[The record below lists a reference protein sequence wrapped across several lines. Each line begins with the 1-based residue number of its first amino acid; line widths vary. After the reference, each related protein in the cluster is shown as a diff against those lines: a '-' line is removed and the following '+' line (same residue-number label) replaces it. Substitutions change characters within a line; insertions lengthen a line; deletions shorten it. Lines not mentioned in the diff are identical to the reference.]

1 MKVLVEDFSSIWQR
15 AAERKGGDA
24 ALQHLLTTPLSR
36 EHLAGISD
44 DRWLSAFTKT
54 IFQSGFVW
62 RVVENKW
69 PDFERAFFD
78 FEPEKMLM
86 LDDSHIE
93 RLCNDAS
100 IIRNR
105 QKIITVPQN
114 AQMILDMASEHGS
127 FAKFIA
133 QWPTDDIVG
142 LWLFLKKHGA
152 RLGGNSASYALR
164 RMGKDTFILSSDV
177 VAYLVNRGVV
187 TKAPTSIKGLK
198 AVQQVF
204 NSWQQQSG
212 MPLAAI
218 SQTVAYSIGENNL

>member
-1 MKVLVEDFSSIWQR
+1 MALVEDFSSIWQR

-24 ALQHLLTTPLSR
+24 ALQQILTTPLSS
-36 EHLAGISD
+36 EYLAGISD
-44 DRWLSAFTKT
+44 DRWLSTFTKT

-78 FEPEKMLM
+78 FDPEKMLM

-105 QKIITVPQN
+105 QKIITVPHN
-114 AQMILDMASEHGS
+114 AQLIIDIAREHGS

-133 QWPTDDIVG
+133 QWPSDDIVG
-142 LWLFLKKHGA
+142 LWLMLKKQGA

-164 RMGKDTFILSSDV
+164 RMGKDTFILSNDV
-177 VAYLVNRGVV
+177 VGYLVSRGVV
-187 TKAPTSIKGLK
+187 NKAPTSAKGLN

-204 NSWQQQSG
+204 NGWQLQSS
-212 MPLAAI
+212 MPLTVI
-218 SQTVAYSIGENNL
+218 SQVVAYSFGENKP

>member
-1 MKVLVEDFSSIWQR
+1 MVEDFSSIWQR

-24 ALQHLLTTPLSR
+24 ALQHLLTAPFSSEYLSTV
-36 EHLAGISD
+36 SD
-44 DRWLSAFTKT
+44 DRWLSMFTKV

-78 FEPEKMLM
+78 FEPEKMLL

-93 RLCNDAS
+93 RLSNDAS

-105 QKIITVPQN
+105 QKIITVPVN
-114 AQMILDMASEHGS
+114 AQMILKLAAEHGS

-133 QWPTDDIVG
+133 DWPNDDIVG
-142 LWLFLKKHGA
+142 LWLYLKKQGA
-152 RLGGNSASYALR
+152 RLGGNSAAYALR
-164 RMGKDTFILSSDV
+164 RMGKDTFILSKDV

-187 TKAPTSIKGLK
+187 DKQPTSVKGLNT
-198 AVQQVF
+198 VQQVF
-204 NSWQQQSG
+204 NRWQLQSG
-212 MPLAAI
+212 LPLATI
-218 SQTVAYSIGENNL
+218 SQTLAYSVGENNLD

>member
-152 RLGGNSASYALR
+152 RLGGNSAPYALR
-164 RMGKDTFILSSDV
+164 RMGKDTFILSGDV